1 MGKFTKGLSKVSNG
15 LSKGIKLGMNAC
27 ALIVFGSIAWG
38 LLSKLYL
45 WSTSGFPWIRQ
56 FGGTVALGVVGI
68 VTLKV
73 ITALVLR
80 IAVRNK

>member
-15 LSKGIKLGMNAC
+15 LSKGIKFGMNAC
-27 ALIVFGSIAWG
+27 AFIVFGAIAWG

-45 WSTSGFPWIRQ
+45 WSTSGFPWIRKL
-56 FGGTVALGVVGI
+56 GGLVAFGVVGL
-68 VTLKV
+68 VALKV

>member
-1 MGKFTKGLSKVSNG
+1 MGKFTKGLSKVSNS
-15 LSKGIKLGMNAC
+15 LSKGIKFGMNAC

-45 WSTSGFPWIRQ
+45 WSTSGFPWIRNV
-56 FGGTVALGVVGI
+56 GGLFAFGVVGL
-68 VTLKV
+68 VALKV